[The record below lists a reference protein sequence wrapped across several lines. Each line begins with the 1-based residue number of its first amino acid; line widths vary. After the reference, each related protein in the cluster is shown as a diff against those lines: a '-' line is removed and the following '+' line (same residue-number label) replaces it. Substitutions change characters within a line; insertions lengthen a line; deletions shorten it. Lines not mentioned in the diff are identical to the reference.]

1 MDEETQGTMDETT
14 SQLNRRNERA
24 ARPAR
29 FAAETLL
36 LRLPCGGE
44 LFANWRFPVE
54 HDHIA
59 DEFDKGAHAFGG
71 IGFYC
76 PTGYVDIRPCPRLR
90 HLGRLLA
97 AEDRALDETAAAV
110 KAAHGDAE
118 GFDPDEVGSI
128 DSFRMYS
135 EKTLV
140 GHALPFDG
148 RHSGSRLRRFLAEKA
163 RKRRE
168 WGKCREDF
176 PNDVV
181 HAAESSTGGDALSP
195 RHEVDPATDA

>member
-1 MDEETQGTMDETT
+1 MSRKT
-14 SQLNRRNERA
+14 SQLNRRDERA

-29 FAAETLL
+29 FAAEALL

-76 PTGYVDIRPCPRLR
+76 PTGHVDLRPCPRLR

-110 KAAHGDAE
+110 KAARGDAE

-163 RKRRE
+163 RKKRE

-176 PNDVV
+176 PNDVE
-181 HAAESSTGGDALSP
+181 HAADSTTDGDG
-195 RHEVDPATDA
+195 RKEPAAAAPAEDA